1 MKTFISS
8 FAHSQDH
15 PQEDIAMDDAGKVIL
30 VELQQVAESLGLPF
44 HMERYSTILNQLC
57 SEYDDECVDL
67 GMHLQLVHYIIPYI
81 YNIAYAI
88 TIERTPPNYL
98 SPLLTFL
105 QVRFCGLACFLVSTR
120 RFLHKIRRT

>member
-1 MKTFISS
+1 MRDRCRGRVLGQRDEFFVFKLINRTLKTFISS

-67 GMHLQLVHYIIPYI
+67 GMHLQLVPFYNTI
-81 YNIAYAI
+81 YLQYSIRDNY
-88 TIERTPPNYL
+88 RTN
-98 SPLLTFL
+98 T
-105 QVRFCGLACFLVSTR
+105 T
-120 RFLHKIRRT
+120 